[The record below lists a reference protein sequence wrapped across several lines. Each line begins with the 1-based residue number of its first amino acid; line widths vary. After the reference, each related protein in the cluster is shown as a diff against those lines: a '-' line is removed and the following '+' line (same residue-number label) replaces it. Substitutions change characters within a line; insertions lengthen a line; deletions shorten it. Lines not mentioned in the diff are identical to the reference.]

1 MEWLCTTNLFF
12 LHESFLVYKLN
23 AQRARQIRTKSV
35 DSKYYHKFKINIL
48 APNHSK
54 ESQNITSSTHP
65 IFTLCTLVT
74 SLSFLFWRQLCCLLF
89 LHECLLEVML
99 LALLVST
106 WLFCLHDC
114 LLEVM
119 LLACSMPIL
128 SAWECDVVLLE
139 VMLLACWM
147 PD

>member
-1 MEWLCTTNLFF
+1 V
-12 LHESFLVYKLN
+12 H
-23 AQRARQIRTKSV
+23 
-35 DSKYYHKFKINIL
+35 IL

-106 WLFCLHDC
+106 LLFCLHDC